1 MVSIGAF
8 RVFVRTRLNI
18 EPYSTLKPTKVGFIF
33 IGPNSLSRA
42 EDVAAVNQVTQAVAR
57 VGSKIGS

>member
-1 MVSIGAF
+1 MEGIGHSHF
-8 RVFVRTRLNI
+8 MRTRLNI
-18 EPYSTLKPTKVGFIF
+18 EPYSLLEPTKVGLIF

-42 EDVAAVNQVTQAVAR
+42 EYLAALNHVTKALVR